1 MATIDDRTLID
12 QLIASGGYY
21 EDDPRAALIV
31 EYTTYEGNTTWGV
44 TWSNETRERQLRYLV
59 ETQWVRQ
66 PRIIW
71 RAEAV
76 TQ

>member
-1 MATIDDRTLID
+1 MSTIDDKHLID

-31 EYTTYEGNTTWGV
+31 EYTTPEGKTTWGV
-44 TWSNETRERQLRYLV
+44 TWSHETPARQLRYLS
-59 ETQWVRQ
+59 ESHFVRH

-71 RAEAV
+71 SAEGGA
-76 TQ
+76 Q